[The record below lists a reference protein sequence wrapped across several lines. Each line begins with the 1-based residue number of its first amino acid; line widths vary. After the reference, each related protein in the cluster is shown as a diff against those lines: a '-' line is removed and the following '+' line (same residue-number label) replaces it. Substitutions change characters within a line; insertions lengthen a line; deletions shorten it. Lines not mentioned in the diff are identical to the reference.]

1 MDQMCVKSI
10 DDTGTSLISTTFDTN
25 LFAPMLLIKTLL
37 PTMKAHKKG
46 KIICLTT
53 VGGTIGIPLHS
64 VYCSAKFAL
73 EGLLESLA
81 SECIK
86 HSIS

>member
-1 MDQMCVKSI
+1 MKSA
-10 DDTGTSLISTTFDTN
+10 DDISSDLISSLFDHN
-25 LFAPMLLIKTLL
+25 LFAPMLFIKSVL
-37 PTMKAHKKG
+37 PALKARKKG

-53 VGGTIGIPLHS
+53 VGGSVGIPLHS

-81 SECIK
+81 SECIQ
-86 HSIS
+86 HSIT